1 MAQLDQLRNHLA
13 EVELLAQLNL
23 DGSAHAHGDPISVP
37 ARISSGDRGR
47 ILFLQSGSPES
58 ALRCLEVLQTAVFTD
73 VRLLYITPTT
83 HAAPARTNL
92 PSDTEVVVTGNSL
105 VELLSLRA
113 LIRRADF
120 ESCVL
125 MLTGEPGFRRFK
137 LFGLTLWHHHLLVF
151 NENGDCF
158 FFSFG
163 KMSRHLLWRLR
174 EKTTPDRTA
183 RHLKAAWKIFRED
196 GFRELSRWL

>member
-1 MAQLDQLRNHLA
+1 MDLQREVTDRNRWAAKLDRSISMLQSHIQELTHALAQRETTLELREARIRTLRKQNLGLMAQLDQLRNHLA

-73 VRLLYITPTT
+73 VRLFYITPTT
-83 HAAPARTNL
+83 HVAPARTNL
-92 PSDTEVVVTGNSL
+92 PSDTEVIVTGNSL

-113 LIRRADF
+113 LIRCADF

-125 MLTGEPGFRRFK
+125 MFTGELGFRRLKF
-137 LFGLTLWHHHLLVF
+137 LGLTL
-151 NENGDCF
+151 
-158 FFSFG
+158 
-163 KMSRHLLWRLR
+163 
-174 EKTTPDRTA
+174 
-183 RHLKAAWKIFRED
+183 
-196 GFRELSRWL
+196 